1 MASSGYSKSE
11 SFHHDEKNRYDN
23 ENQQNAI
30 VHVFLNVQTQR
41 SWILSVLRGKES
53 SKWIREPNDNRNSGT
68 SKLFISYVIL
78 MSTHFFT

>member
-1 MASSGYSKSE
+1 MGSSGYSKSE
-11 SFHHDEKNRYDN
+11 SFHHNYDY

-53 SKWIREPNDNRNSGT
+53 PNWIREPNDNRNSGT

-78 MSTHFFT
+78 MSTHFFYLNI